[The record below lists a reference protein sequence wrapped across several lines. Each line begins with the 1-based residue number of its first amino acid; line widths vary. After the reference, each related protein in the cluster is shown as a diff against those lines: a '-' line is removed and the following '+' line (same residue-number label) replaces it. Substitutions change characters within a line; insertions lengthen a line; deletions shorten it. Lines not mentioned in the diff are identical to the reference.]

1 MAANDIAAL
10 LPLLSLITRVPP
22 ESEITRLPIIM
33 ELPLKYKSLN
43 LWVLVP
49 RSTASVVRGIILVV
63 ISCIAESKLNT
74 GG

>member
-10 LPLLSLITRVPP
+10 LPLLSLITRAPP